1 MNLILIG
8 YRGSGKTTV
17 ARRLSELLGWPWL
30 DSDVEIERA
39 SGHTIAHIFAEQ
51 GEATFRDLETAALE
65 RLCRRDRMV
74 LAVGGGAVL
83 RDGNQVLLRRAGKV
97 VWLAAAVDTLHRR
110 IGGDATTAGRRPN
123 LTNVGGRNEV
133 VELLAAR
140 TSIYRAMADL
150 TVDTENK
157 APDQVATE
165 IVDRLNLTEND
176 V

>member
-17 ARRLSELLGWPWL
+17 ARRLGALLGWPWI
-30 DSDVEIERA
+30 DSDVEIERT
-39 SGHTIAHIFAEQ
+39 SGDTIARIFAEQ
-51 GEATFRDLETAALE
+51 GEAAFRDLETAALE
-65 RLCRRDRMV
+65 RLCRCDRIV

-83 RDGNQVLLRRAGKV
+83 RDGNRALLRHAGKV
-97 VWLAAAVDTLHRR
+97 VWLAAPVDTLHRR

-133 VELLAAR
+133 AELLAAR
-140 TSIYRAMADL
+140 SPIYRAMADL

-165 IVDRLNLTEND
+165 IVDQLNL
-176 V
+176 